1 MSFLLPYMQP
11 RSSRHT
17 LQSEPEP
24 LDMTVAEEDVE
35 PELSELTTPFNPL
48 PAIQRPATP
57 LLAGE
62 RSATPTPLP
71 STRTPQITAHRADT
85 PTPTIHPRVQALVT
99 DSQQQKRRRTVSPT
113 TTEQQLLDIITQP
126 TTPAPP
132 NVPRQEDEM
141 YYFALSLVLKLNRLL
156 PRNRTRAQIQI
167 MTYLA
172 DLELEDD
179 GQRQQQP
186 TQCITPEVASTHNHL
201 DFSPFTPHPP
211 TMRNKLITPN
221 ISHLPQSPPCL
232 NSIPPFTINCSN
244 TV

>member
-1 MSFLLPYMQP
+1 MCFTVNDCKRRWKLLRDAFNRNKKQKKLPSGSAGGIIREWKYDKVMSFLLPYMQP

-35 PELSELTTPFNPL
+35 PELSELTTFNPL

-57 LLAGE
+57 LLASG

-71 STRTPQITAHRADT
+71 STYTPQITAHRADT

-99 DSQQQKRRRTVSPT
+99 DSQQHKQKRRRTVSPT

-141 YYFALSLVLKLNRLL
+141 YYFALSLVPKLNRLL
-156 PRNRTRAQIQI
+156 PRNRTRAD
-167 MTYLA
+167 TDN
-172 DLELEDD
+172 DLP
-179 GQRQQQP
+179 G
-186 TQCITPEVASTHNHL
+186 
-201 DFSPFTPHPP
+201 
-211 TMRNKLITPN
+211 
-221 ISHLPQSPPCL
+221 
-232 NSIPPFTINCSN
+232 
-244 TV
+244 

>member
-1 MSFLLPYMQP
+1 
-11 RSSRHT
+11 
-17 LQSEPEP
+17 
-24 LDMTVAEEDVE
+24 MTVAEEDVE

-48 PAIQRPATP
+48 PAIQRPANP

-71 STRTPQITAHRADT
+71 STCTPQITAHRADT
-85 PTPTIHPRVQALVT
+85 PTPTIHPRDQALVT
-99 DSQQQKRRRTVSPT
+99 DSQQHKQKRRRTVSPT

-141 YYFALSLVLKLNRLL
+141 YYFALSLVPKLNRLL
-156 PRNRTRAQIQI
+156 PRNRSRAQIQI

-179 GQRQQQP
+179 GQRKQATVTHTVYHTRGRQHPQSSGFQP
-186 TQCITPEVASTHNHL
+186 IHPTPTYQEEQIHHPQHITPPPISTMPEQHSSVYHQL
-201 DFSPFTPHPP
+201 
-211 TMRNKLITPN
+211 
-221 ISHLPQSPPCL
+221 
-232 NSIPPFTINCSN
+232 
-244 TV
+244 